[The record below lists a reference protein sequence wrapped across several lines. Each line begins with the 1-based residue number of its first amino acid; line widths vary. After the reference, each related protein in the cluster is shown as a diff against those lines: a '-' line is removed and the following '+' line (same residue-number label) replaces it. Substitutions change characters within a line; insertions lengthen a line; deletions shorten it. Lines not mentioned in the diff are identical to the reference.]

1 MPDKQDGFDSAGD
14 GVCLFVSCPEQIGQ
28 EYDLCY
34 QHNRRRSRGAID
46 KCPICGLYKEQRY
59 QICANCH
66 DDGVEAPSGAI
77 GIRRESSTSW
87 SARDATASKFHVYIL
102 KLDGGEFYPGQ
113 TRELRER
120 LSEHRDGRVKAT
132 AGRTPKLV
140 WFSEV
145 PSRKQ
150 AADLEFKLKKLVKRN
165 PREIRRLVTD
175 FHDLVREIDLS

>member
-1 MPDKQDGFDSAGD
+1 MHDKRDGFASDGD
-14 GVCLFVSCPEQIGQ
+14 GVCHFVRCPEQIGQ

-34 QHNRRRSRGAID
+34 QHNRRRSRGTID

-66 DDGVEAPSGAI
+66 DDGVEAPSGAT
-77 GIRRESSTSW
+77 GIRRESSMSW
-87 SARDATASKFHVYIL
+87 SARDATASKFYAYIL
-102 KLDGGEFYPGQ
+102 KLDGGEFYSGQ

-120 LSEHRDGRVKAT
+120 LSDHRDGRVTST

-145 PSRKQ
+145 SSRKK
-150 AADLEFKLKKLVKRN
+150 ATDLEVKLKKLVKQN